1 MDDRELDLDALEKV
15 ALAATQEPWEWDSGI
30 IPPDGPGR
38 YADIYTDAGELIIAH
53 FNDQIPEGQANAAH
67 IASFDPPT
75 VLKLIALARPKAGGV
90 EADGLVKRLVE
101 CVPFLRNGDV
111 GSRGGS
117 IELNRIASLI
127 EALAA
132 APEPLRVGREDVAK
146 AISPEYAPPW
156 PRADR
161 EFLSV
166 VWAETLNSA
175 ERVLALIGT
184 SGGKDLG
191 SDRCVGPS
199 SDAQSVRPDG
209 GEG

>member
-75 VLKLIALARPKAGGV
+75 VLKLIALARPKAG
-90 EADGLVKRLVE
+90 EPD
-101 CVPFLRNGDV
+101 
-111 GSRGGS
+111 
-117 IELNRIASLI
+117 RIGTHSENCHTWGPRHYNCLLAKF

-132 APEPLRVGREDVAK
+132 APEPLRV
-146 AISPEYAPPW
+146 
-156 PRADR
+156 
-161 EFLSV
+161 
-166 VWAETLNSA
+166 AETVSA
-175 ERVLALIGT
+175 YDAGLLSDYGGGNVEWWQDYIRAELDRAHEYYMSALIE
-184 SGGKDLG
+184 
-191 SDRCVGPS
+191 PS
-199 SDAQSVRPDG
+199 AGG
-209 GEG
+209 GEA